1 MSSTR
6 YGRIYHSQNHYNNIK
21 FPSSVARDTFAQEF
35 EKYHNS
41 HEHDG
46 DVPRFEMIK
55 AVKIKSYERQAQGAN
70 DVTMDGYSWAEI
82 HKYHNREF
90 PDTHTHYRVPTCC
103 LSPIIVLDRE
113 FIDSGTL
120 QRHELSS
127 IFGDMPENDFD
138 NLMKSVKSDG
148 FMDSLIRMHEG
159 KVLDGWHRY
168 AAALALNIVRK
179 LMFMNWDEEKEGSVV
194 AFVAARN
201 LERRHMTPGQRA
213 QSVVYLNER
222 FGWGG
227 DRSKGSNE
235 PLKTQ
240 DELAKDASEMGR
252 GLRTSPPTK
261 GGKDETSYP
270 FRGHRNRLDPLG

>member
-1 MSSTR
+1 
-6 YGRIYHSQNHYNNIK
+6 
-21 FPSSVARDTFAQEF
+21 
-35 EKYHNS
+35 
-41 HEHDG
+41 
-46 DVPRFEMIK
+46 
-55 AVKIKSYERQAQGAN
+55 
-70 DVTMDGYSWAEI
+70 MD
-82 HKYHNREF
+82 
-90 PDTHTHYRVPTCC
+90 P
-103 LSPIIVLDRE
+103 
-113 FIDSGTL
+113 
-120 QRHELSS
+120 
-127 IFGDMPENDFD
+127 
-138 NLMKSVKSDG
+138 
-148 FMDSLIRMHEG
+148 LIRMHEG

-252 GLRTSPPTK
+252 GLRTSPSHK
-261 GGKDETSYP
+261 
-270 FRGHRNRLDPLG
+270 RR